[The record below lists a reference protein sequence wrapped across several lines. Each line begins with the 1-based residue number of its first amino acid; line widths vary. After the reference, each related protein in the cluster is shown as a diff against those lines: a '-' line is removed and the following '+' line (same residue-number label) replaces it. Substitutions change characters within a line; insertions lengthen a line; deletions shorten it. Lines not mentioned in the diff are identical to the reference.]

1 MCGWFGLCLDR
12 SSVRGKVIR
21 VIDKCDLVRLGLRT
35 SARDKVRVRDKCGG

>member
-1 MCGWFGLCLDR
+1 MCRWFGLCLDR
-12 SSVRGKVIR
+12 SSVRGKVR